1 MCDEFGTMTGVVTLK
16 DILEGLVG
24 TIQEKG
30 TVPMIVKR
38 QGTDEWLVEGQCPFY
53 DFLEF
58 FEREDLF
65 EPSTYNTVAG
75 LMIESLGHIPS
86 EGESID
92 WNGFRIEVADMD
104 GNRIDKLLVTVR
116 PRT

>member
-1 MCDEFGTMTGVVTLK
+1 
-16 DILEGLVG
+16 
-24 TIQEKG
+24 
-30 TVPMIVKR
+30 
-38 QGTDEWLVEGQCPFY
+38 
-53 DFLEF
+53 
-58 FEREDLF
+58 
-65 EPSTYNTVAG
+65 
-75 LMIESLGHIPS
+75 MIESLGHIPS